1 MKKVFSVIC
10 ALGILASIS
19 SSAMA
24 KDSWSFFI
32 HGGSGRTA
40 TGIEDPVGRAILGTR
55 ATAVD
60 GVNVKDGFDGF
71 YTQAQGSPVMNFF
84 YRPNWTAGDPNAM
97 NPWNWAV
104 LRDFQAP
111 ITTEPNLVKSWDDFV
126 VWALPGYTAPT
137 INLYIYYTSSAEAPP
152 TTINGQKVAYK
163 FQLTYAPAGYDGPT
177 EWVLESI
184 PNSVQTAFVISL
196 PSAGAIVTNP
206 ITGVGPLEATQTA
219 GYRFS
224 IVTPEPG
231 TMAVLATG
239 LAGMVGMISRRR
251 KA

>member
-24 KDSWSFFI
+24 KDSWTMLLRPASDRSGSSFFD
-32 HGGSGRTA
+32 S
-40 TGIEDPVGRAILGTR
+40 VGTLQMGTR
-55 ATAVD
+55 ADAND
-60 GVNVKDGFDGF
+60 SIQAKDGYDGF
-71 YTQAQGSPVMNFF
+71 YTQVQGSPAMAFWF
-84 YRPNWTAGDPNAM
+84 RPDWSAGDPNAM
-97 NPWNWAV
+97 NPWTWANM
-104 LRDFQAP
+104 RDFRAP
-111 ITTEPNLVKSWDDFV
+111 LTTEPNLVKSWDDLV

-137 INLYIYYTSSAEAPP
+137 IKLYIYTTSAAQPP
-152 TTINGQKVAYK
+152 VSIDGKRVAYK
-163 FQLTYAPAGYDGPT
+163 FQLTYAPAGYVGQT
-177 EWVLESI
+177 EWIFDEI
-184 PNSVQTAFVISL
+184 PTSAATAFVIEL
-196 PSAGAIVTNP
+196 PSAGAIVQNP